1 MITHLQ
7 TNTWIKLLFI
17 ICLYLTI
24 SCNSNRKNTEKQTG
38 IPSPKN
44 LTAYF
49 DSLQHHGFYIPYHSD
64 STDREKVMHTV
75 SLLQEFQTGKRKFYP
90 AKEVQAALELM
101 RNELG
106 YINSH
111 RGDDLT
117 AEDNGFFF
125 RFLEQ
130 AARLCPDLYLLADV
144 TSADHKVGVI
154 NFQEWSINPL
164 YSFLLYE
171 NGKVFFRFIGFVM
184 KSIGFC
190 HLSNYLSIR

>member
-64 STDREKVMHTV
+64 STDREKVMHTIDFYKNTK
-75 SLLQEFQTGKRKFYP
+75 QESVNSTRRKKCKP
-90 AKEVQAALELM
+90 HL
-101 RNELG
+101 
-106 YINSH
+106 NS
-111 RGDDLT
+111 
-117 AEDNGFFF
+117 
-125 RFLEQ
+125 
-130 AARLCPDLYLLADV
+130 CV
-144 TSADHKVGVI
+144 TNWDI
-154 NFQEWSINPL
+154 
-164 YSFLLYE
+164 
-171 NGKVFFRFIGFVM
+171 
-184 KSIGFC
+184 
-190 HLSNYLSIR
+190 